1 MFQKPKGKCRKLTAY
16 TEHVFEIFGRYTNET
31 VREVRSSL
39 VDYVK
44 GYSEYFA
51 KCLVVILTMENM
63 SLTEWLNNMEK
74 VNTCTDEAALY
85 GLSYVL
91 MTQFSVHNQ
100 QCLDYVKFNK
110 SNQCATY
117 PSEV

>member
-1 MFQKPKGKCRKLTAY
+1 MPELTAN

-44 GYSEYFA
+44 GYSDYFT

-63 SLTEWLNNMEK
+63 SL
-74 VNTCTDEAALY
+74 
-85 GLSYVL
+85 
-91 MTQFSVHNQ
+91 
-100 QCLDYVKFNK
+100 VKQHGESK
-110 SNQCATY
+110 YLCR
-117 PSEV
+117 